1 MEIPE
6 SRQVKIQLERFLHS
20 PVANVLILIDSKD
33 ETYPYRIAYIAE
45 ILDQNL
51 VLFDWK
57 YSYGP
62 RSKADTGMKLARKDV
77 DNGKLRANFTKP
89 YIAPLESFDY
99 LDIVLLLKF
108 DKPMNWKK
116 FIPVKD
122 PEGILKI
129 FQ

>member
-6 SRQVKIQLERFLHS
+6 SRQDKELLERFIHS
-20 PVANVLILIDSKD
+20 PVANVLVLIDSKD
-33 ETYPYRIAYIAE
+33 ETYPYRIAYIAQ
-45 ILDQNL
+45 IQDQNL

-57 YSYGP
+57 YSYGL
-62 RSKADTGMKLARKDV
+62 RSKADTGMNLARKDV
-77 DNGKLRANFTKP
+77 DNSKLRANFTKP
-89 YIAPLESFDY
+89 YIAALESFDY
-99 LDIVLLLKF
+99 LDIVRVIKF

-129 FQ
+129 FP